1 MKHEQNSFLSN
12 SIITLTR
19 QFASIV
25 IGFLLLIV
33 VANSLGKEG
42 QGDYTLIT
50 YLPLMVMTFLNLG
63 LNSSTVYFVSKKDI
77 SVDTAFSTNI
87 ITAVIL
93 SIIGIVSG
101 YIATVV
107 LAESMYNNVNL
118 VILQISLFA
127 LPGMFLMIFL
137 QTLIQGLQNFKA
149 FNTALV
155 IQQMSTVTCMLLFL
169 LLFDWDLIGAVYA
182 FGLGYIVSVFYM
194 TYFLVVK
201 VRAKFSVKLFSFN
214 YLKNMLS
221 YGIKAHIS
229 NMMTFLNYRQDV
241 FLLGLFS
248 TSASVGVYSLAVNL
262 GERLSIFSQSFSQV
276 LLPKISSLEVESD
289 RNKITSMVS
298 RFILIFITLISIVL
312 FFLSDLIFRL
322 FFPEY
327 PESSLLLKLLL
338 PGLTVLA
345 VEKILSNDLAGR
357 GKPEINMYV
366 SFFNVGFNIILNLF
380 LIPKYGAVGAA
391 ISSSVTYVFS
401 FIIKVLVYKHV
412 TKLKVNQFLLVNR
425 EDFILVK
432 KLVRKVT
439 SRGTN

>member
-1 MKHEQNSFLSN
+1 MKYDQTSFLSN

-19 QFASIV
+19 QFASII

-42 QGDYTLIT
+42 QGYYTLIT

-63 LNSSTVYFVSKKDI
+63 LNSSTVYFVSKKEI
-77 SVDTAFSTNI
+77 SIDSAFSTNI
-87 ITAVIL
+87 IAAVVL
-93 SIIGIVSG
+93 SMIGMISG
-101 YIATVV
+101 YVATII
-107 LAESMYNNVNL
+107 LADTMYSDVNL
-118 VILQISLFA
+118 MILQISLLA

-137 QTLIQGLQNFKA
+137 QTLIQGIQNFKA
-149 FNTALV
+149 FNSALV
-155 IQQMSTVTCMLLFL
+155 IQQMSTVTFMLLFL
-169 LLFDWDLIGAVYA
+169 LVFKWGIIGAVIA
-182 FGLGYIVSVFYM
+182 FGLGYLVSVVYM
-194 TYFLVVK
+194 TYFLIAK
-201 VRAKFSVKLFSFN
+201 VGAKFSLKLYSFS

-229 NMMTFLNYRQDV
+229 NMMTFLNYRQDI
-241 FLLGLFS
+241 FLLGYFS

-312 FFLSDLIFRL
+312 FFLSDLLFRL
-322 FFPEY
+322 FFPEFL
-327 PESSLLLKLLL
+327 ESSLLLKLLL

-357 GKPEINMYV
+357 GKPEVNMYV
-366 SFFNVGFNIILNLF
+366 SFFNVGINILLNLI
-380 LIPKYGAVGAA
+380 LVPKYGAVGAA
-391 ISSSVTYVFS
+391 ISSSFTYILS
-401 FIIKVLVYKHV
+401 FIIKVWVYKQV
-412 TKLKVNQFLLVNR
+412 TKLRVCQFLLVNR
-425 EDFILVK
+425 EDFILIK
-432 KLVRKVT
+432 KLLKKVT
-439 SRGTN
+439 YKTKS